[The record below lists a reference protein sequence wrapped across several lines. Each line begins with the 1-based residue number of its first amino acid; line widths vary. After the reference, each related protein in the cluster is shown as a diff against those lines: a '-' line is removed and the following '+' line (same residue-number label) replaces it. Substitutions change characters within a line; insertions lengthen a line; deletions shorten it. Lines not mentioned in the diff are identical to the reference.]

1 MYRVRLYGKRA
12 FSNEGVAKVNSTE
25 ELIEEIKKG
34 NMVILVDD
42 EDRENEGD
50 IVLAADHV
58 TSATVNFMAK
68 EARGL
73 ICLTLTADQ
82 VSRLG
87 LPQMVRDDLNLT
99 PHKTAFTVSIEAS
112 KGVSTGISAADRAHT
127 IKVASNPNANA
138 RDVITPGHIFPI
150 KAQVG
155 GVLKRAGHTEGS
167 VDLAK
172 MAGLNPAAVI
182 CEIMNEDGTMARM
195 PDLKAFAEKH
205 KIKIGTIVDLIKYRM
220 AHETLVVESA
230 SASLPNKFHKDFRV
244 RVFTSQVDGS
254 EHIALVKGQI
264 DPEMPTVVRVH
275 SECLTGDTFGSLR
288 CDCGPQLEKAI
299 QHIANEPSGVLLYL
313 KQEGRGIGLSNK
325 IKAYALQEN
334 GMDTVEANLHLGF
347 KADERDYGVGAQI
360 LKQIGVTKIK
370 LLTNNPAK
378 RVGLK
383 GYGLEIVER
392 IPLVIESN
400 LDNEKYLEA
409 KRIKMGHEFTGVN

>member
-1 MYRVRLYGKRA
+1 VYRVRLYGKRA